1 MRVYFRSEFL
11 QKNIPKIYPK
21 ISYLKNINR
30 LDNLYEYSIPVHLRK
45 NICKI
50 MRVPTFELKS
60 EEIKI
65 PRFINFVSKSIPVY
79 KTDKFFYIQI
89 PFEEQRNLVT
99 LLHFLRD
106 KYNLPCFVNG
116 EFTNQDI
123 PFVEKILEKFNEEI
137 YFKFSDLEFHY
148 LYIEE
153 IKGDTIKVSTQCLT
167 ENIDFDLPFD
177 MIKDKYF
184 TVKDGEKEY
193 TDISIKKYYRLVDK
207 NLGLLSESIYLP
219 KSVQEN
225 DLIILN

>member
-1 MRVYFRSEFL
+1 MKVYFRSDFL
-11 QKNIPKIYPK
+11 QKNIHRIYPK

-50 MRVPTFELKS
+50 MRIPTFEFKS

-65 PRFINFVSKSIPVY
+65 PRFINFHSKTIPVY
-79 KTDKFFYIQI
+79 KSKDFFYIQI
-89 PFEEQRNLVT
+89 PFEEHQNLIT
-99 LLHFLRD
+99 LLHFLKD
-106 KYNLPCFVNG
+106 KHKLPCFING

-123 PFVEKILEKFNEEI
+123 PFIEKILDKFKEEI

-153 IKGDTIKVSTQCLT
+153 ITGDTIKVSTQCLT

-177 MIKDKYF
+177 MIKNKHF
-184 TVKDGEKEY
+184 IVKEEEKEY
-193 TDISIKKYYRLVDK
+193 VDIGFKKYYRLVDK
-207 NLGLLSESIYLP
+207 NLGFLSESIYLP
-219 KSVQEN
+219 VSIKKN

>member
-1 MRVYFRSEFL
+1 MRVYFRSEIL
-11 QKNIPKIYPK
+11 KKDIPKIYPK
-21 ISYLKNINR
+21 ISYLSKINK
-30 LDNLYEYSIPVHLRK
+30 LDYLYEYSVPIHLRK

-50 MRVPTFELKS
+50 MRIPTFELKN
-60 EEIKI
+60 EDIKI
-65 PRFINFVSKSIPVY
+65 PRFTNFISKNIPVY
-79 KTDKFFYIQI
+79 KTDKLFYIQI
-89 PFEEQRNLVT
+89 PFEEQN
-99 LLHFLRD
+99 
-106 KYNLPCFVNG
+106 NLPCFVNG

-123 PFVEKILEKFNEEI
+123 PFVEKILDKFNENV

-177 MIKDKYF
+177 MIKNKHF
-184 TVKDGEKEY
+184 IIKDGEKEY

-207 NLGLLSESIYLP
+207 NLGLLSESMYLP
-219 KSVQEN
+219 KSIQKN

>member
-1 MRVYFRSEFL
+1 MRVFFRSDFL
-11 QKNIPKIYPK
+11 HENIPKIYSK

-50 MRVPTFELKS
+50 MRIPTFDLKS
-60 EEIKI
+60 QEIKI
-65 PRFINFVSKSIPVY
+65 PKFLNFVSKNIPVY

-89 PFEEQRNLVT
+89 PFEEQHNLTT
-99 LLHFLRD
+99 LLHFLKD
-106 KYNLPCFVNG
+106 KHKLPCFVNG

-123 PFVEKILEKFNEEI
+123 PFLEKILDKFNEEI

-153 IKGDTIKVSTQCLT
+153 IKGDTIKVSTKCLT

-177 MIKDKYF
+177 MIKNKYF
-184 TVKDGEKEY
+184 IVKDGENEY
-193 TDISIKKYYRLVDK
+193 IDIGFKKYYRLVDK
-207 NLGLLSESIYLP
+207 NLGYLSESMYLP
-219 KSVQEN
+219 ISIQKN